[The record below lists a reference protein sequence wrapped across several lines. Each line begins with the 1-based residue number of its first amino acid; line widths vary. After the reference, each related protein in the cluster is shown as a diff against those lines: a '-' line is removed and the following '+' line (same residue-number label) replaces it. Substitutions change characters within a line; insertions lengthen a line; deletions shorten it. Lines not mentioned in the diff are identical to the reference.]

1 MKITHNIKLA
11 IYKLVG
17 KVKRDSKFSI
27 DQEISLVDLTIILFT
42 RTLQCL
48 RGCLS
53 KLHIDTK
60 GFFFRGRRVVF
71 KHTRYFKAGR
81 NLIIGDFSFINA
93 LSTEGVI
100 LGDNVTIERMSTII
114 CTAVIR
120 NKGKGVK
127 IGNNTGINQ
136 GAYIAG
142 QGGVTIGDYVIIGPG
157 VKIFSEDHQFSGEDY
172 IKNQGEKREKVIIGN
187 NCWIGSNVTILAG
200 VKLGEKTIVAA
211 GAVVNNSFSGNCI
224 IGGVPAKVIKNL

>member
-1 MKITHNIKLA
+1 MRMENNIRKQ
-11 IYKLVG
+11 IFKLVSRLKG
-17 KVKRDSKFSI
+17 DSEFYI
-27 DQEISLVDLTIILFT
+27 DQDINLIDLIRIIFT
-42 RTLQCL
+42 RFIQCT
-48 RGCLS
+48 RGYFS
-53 KLHIDTK
+53 KIFINSEGL
-60 GFFFRGRRVVF
+60 FFRGRRVTF
-71 KHTRYFKAGR
+71 KHSNYFKSGR
-81 NLIIGDFSFINA
+81 NLIIGDFSLIDS
-93 LSTEGVI
+93 LSKDGVV

-120 NKGKGVK
+120 NKGIGIS

-136 GAYIAG
+136 GAYIGG
-142 QGGVTIGDYVIIGPG
+142 QGGVSIGDYVIIGPG